1 MLRRP
6 PRSTRTDTLFPYTT
20 LFRSL
25 ASGPIEVEIFG
36 DLSTVDYRT
45 ILTNTFG
52 ALAPRKPISP
62 PDGQRVGFAKHRA
75 TPEVAFHSGEK
86 GQAAAMMAWPTSG
99 GRAASRDQRALDVLA
114 AIFNDRLFDRLRAAD
129 GASYGPMV
137 ESHWPTGFEGSGGYL
152 LAGSL
157 LAPQDVDRFRSEE
170 HTSEL

>member
-99 GRAASRDQRALDVLA
+99 GGAASRDQRAVEVLA
-114 AIFNDRLFDRLRAAD
+114 GKIGRRA
-129 GASYGPMV
+129 GRGR
-137 ESHWPTGFEGSGGYL
+137 GGK
-152 LAGSL
+152 
-157 LAPQDVDRFRSEE
+157 DVYIIGVGVN
-170 HTSEL
+170 LKKKKL

>member
-1 MLRRP
+1 MLFCFFGIRRP
-6 PRSTRTDTLFPYTT
+6 PSSILIVNLLPDTTPL
-20 LFRSL
+20 LSL
-25 ASGPIEVEIFG
+25 
-36 DLSTVDYRT
+36 
-45 ILTNTFG
+45 G

-62 PDGQRVGFAKHRA
+62 PDVQRVGFAKHRA

-157 LAPQDVDRFRSEE
+157 LAPKDVDRFYAIARD
-170 HTSEL
+170 